1 MLRVQV
7 LLSLVIVL
15 AAGEALVGE
24 AGLVE
29 LAAARSGVQLVAG
42 EGTRTIQRLDEPDE
56 PADAKRVRF
65 AVAAN
70 GRYDITITD
79 PADPEGPRT
88 RMLNDGTSAWLIE
101 LADAADQAKPKR
113 SAAADDLMARILA
126 CLRLDLA
133 SLRRDYDVQLIATP
147 DARRELR
154 LTPTNPAVLREV
166 KAIVVVLDHAGR
178 PQSVLLDDTSQSR
191 HRLAVSAFTDNPEP
205 DPLWF
210 RTP

>member
-7 LLSLVIVL
+7 LLSLAIVL
-15 AAGEALVGE
+15 VAGEALVGE

-29 LAAARSGVQLVAG
+29 LATARAGVILVSG
-42 EGTRTIQRLDEPDE
+42 EGTRTVQRLDEPDE
-56 PADAKRVRF
+56 PTDAKRVRF

-79 PADPEGPRT
+79 PADPDGPRT

-113 SAAADDLMARILA
+113 SGAAEDLMARILA
-126 CLRLDLA
+126 CLRLNLA
-133 SLRRDYDVQLIATP
+133 TLRRDYDVQLIATT

-154 LTPTNPAVLREV
+154 LTPTDPAVLREV
-166 KAIVVVLDHAGR
+166 KAIVVVLDGAGR

-191 HRLAVSAFTDNPEP
+191 HRLAITTFIDNPEP